1 MNTPAPSPL
10 VSLHPV
16 MQQALA
22 PFVAPIGYHYNGL
35 NYATQ
40 ADADE
45 AARRDQAACAMQR
58 KQNQLMALEGWPS

>member
-1 MNTPAPSPL
+1 MTHSIRLLTPDEKA
-10 VSLHPV
+10 VNDT
-16 MQQALA
+16 
-22 PFVAPIGYHYNGL
+22 PINYHYNGL